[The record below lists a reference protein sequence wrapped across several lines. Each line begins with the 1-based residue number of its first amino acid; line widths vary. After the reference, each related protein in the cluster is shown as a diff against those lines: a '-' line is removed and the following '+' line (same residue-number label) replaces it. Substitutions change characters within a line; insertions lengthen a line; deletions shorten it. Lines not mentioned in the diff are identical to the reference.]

1 MASHAIQAGKQT
13 RNLTKKALKEVG
25 STTGFDTSYT
35 TGIGQKLGA
44 SGAIVST
51 MNTFGIMMAQLQ
63 EKVLLPLDKT
73 AQSLYSI
80 SSAFRMFVEVA
91 LTSSVKNRFKE
102 YKIPILASNDEV
114 AGQLFRIQEIITR
127 GYDKRDVKNVKKDG
141 KWITDME
148 GAEQKYKTYA
158 QIKQIEREGG
168 ELTAIQRNRLKDMQ
182 DAKNFGEQMNQV
194 NIIDKKMSEGAEIEQ
209 QQDLEKNTALTNS
222 TSQSSV
228 TPNENGI
235 PTHVKLITDHQDTTL
250 QNHKSMLSLT
260 EELKITV
267 ANMKQVITD
276 RSNST
281 RPA

>member
-1 MASHAIQAGKQT
+1 
-13 RNLTKKALKEVG
+13 
-25 STTGFDTSYT
+25 
-35 TGIGQKLGA
+35 
-44 SGAIVST
+44 
-51 MNTFGIMMAQLQ
+51 
-63 EKVLLPLDKT
+63 
-73 AQSLYSI
+73 
-80 SSAFRMFVEVA
+80 
-91 LTSSVKNRFKE
+91 
-102 YKIPILASNDEV
+102 
-114 AGQLFRIQEIITR
+114 
-127 GYDKRDVKNVKKDG
+127 
-141 KWITDME
+141 
-148 GAEQKYKTYA
+148 
-158 QIKQIEREGG
+158 
-168 ELTAIQRNRLKDMQ
+168 MQ

-235 PTHVKLITDHQDTTL
+235 PTHVKLITYHKYTTL